1 MQLRHLEVFH
11 AIMLSGSITA
21 AARLLNVSQPAATRL
36 LLRAEDQLGYRLFDR
51 VKGRLVPTRE
61 GELLHAES
69 EKLISGLENF
79 RRLARNLAAADNGQI
94 RIAAAPALCL
104 QLVPDAVARFMEK
117 HPAARF
123 EVETR
128 QYGDL
133 LRALLTQEVDLGLG
147 FDVAPHPALELT
159 VLAEGRFYGIFPA
172 AQSRGQSSAV
182 RLQRFARGKFIGLR
196 SDDPLGLAFSAT
208 MALGG
213 GGLDPVVEVKT
224 NQVALAL
231 VARGVGSAI
240 VDQYT
245 AAARDPATVA
255 VRPLAQ
261 SVAFKVHL
269 VRPRFGAQSMLH
281 RDFAAALMRSE
292 QSIVALL
299 P

>member
-1 MQLRHLEVFH
+1 MQLRHLEIFH
-11 AIMLSGSITA
+11 AIMLTGSITA
-21 AARLLNVSQPAATRL
+21 AARLLHVSQPAATRL

-51 VKGRLVPTRE
+51 IKGRLVPTHE
-61 GELLHAES
+61 G
-69 EKLISGLENF
+69 
-79 RRLARNLAAADNGQI
+79 

-104 QLVPDAVARFMEK
+104 QLVPDAIARFMAK
-117 HPAARF
+117 HPAIRF

-133 LRALLTQEVDLGLG
+133 LRAVLTQEVDLGLG

-172 AQSRGQSSAV
+172 GQARGPASAV
-182 RLQRFARGKFIGLR
+182 KLQRFARGIFIGLR

-231 VARGVGSAI
+231 VARGVGAAI

-245 AAARDPATVA
+245 AAAGDSAVA
-255 VRPLAQ
+255 VRPLMQ
-261 SVAFKVHL
+261 SVSFKVHM
-269 VRPRFGAQSMLH
+269 VRPRFGSQSVLH
-281 RDFAAALMRSE
+281 RDFAAALRDSE
-292 QSIVALL
+292 RAIAASL

>member
-1 MQLRHLEVFH
+1 MQLRHLEIFH
-11 AIMLSGSITA
+11 AIMLTGSITA
-21 AARLLNVSQPAATRL
+21 AARLLHVSQPAATRL

-51 VKGRLVPTRE
+51 IKGRLVPTHE
-61 GELLHAES
+61 GRVLHAES
-69 EKLISGLENF
+69 EKLIGGLENF
-79 RRLARNLAAADNGQI
+79 RRLARNLGSASNGQL

-104 QLVPDAVARFMEK
+104 QLVPDAIARFMAK
-117 HPAARF
+117 HPAVRF

-133 LRALLTQEVDLGLG
+133 LRAVLTQEVELGLG

-172 AQSRGQSSAV
+172 AQARGLGSTV
-182 RLQRFARGKFIGLR
+182 KLQRFARGIFIGLR

-231 VARGVGSAI
+231 VARGIGAAI

-245 AAARDPATVA
+245 AAAGDSAVA

-261 SVAFKVHL
+261 SVAFKVHM
-269 VRPRFGAQSMLH
+269 VRPRFGSQSVLH
-281 RDFAAALMRSE
+281 RDFAAALGESE
-292 QSIVALL
+292 RAIAASL